1 MDKPDT
7 LRTFVGLDFPEA
19 INQQL
24 FSIQQE
30 LRAQRPDDVMEYPPV
45 ESFHL
50 TLFYLGG
57 TPKAVYQE
65 IENALMQVGEAFEP
79 FSLTLEGLGVFSTK
93 ESFPLVFFVNVHDP
107 TGQLQVLYAA
117 VRDCVGRF
125 GYTSDYPSYH
135 PHVTLCKASPDTP
148 PEMLE
153 PFGALAQNFKVPSL
167 GEIEIKE
174 MTFYQSV
181 PDREMA
187 VYEPLKVIPLGK
199 NKGEWLGDQGQ

>member
-1 MDKPDT
+1 MPET

-30 LRAQRPDDVMEYPPV
+30 LRAQRPNDVMEYPPS

-57 TPKAVYQE
+57 TPKTVFKE
-65 IENALMQVGEAFEP
+65 IEAGLMQVGEEFEP
-79 FSLTLEGLGVFSTK
+79 FPVTLEGLGVFSTK
-93 ESFPLVFFVNVHDP
+93 ESYPLVFFVNVHDP

-125 GYTSDYPSYH
+125 EYTSDYPSYH
-135 PHVTLCKASPDTP
+135 PHVTLCKAPLDTP
-148 PEMLE
+148 LEMLE
-153 PFGALAQNFKVPSL
+153 PFGALAQDFKVPSL

-174 MTFYQSV
+174 MIFYQSA
-181 PDREMA
+181 PDRETA
-187 VYEPLKVIPLGK
+187 EYELLKVIPLGK
-199 NKGEWLGDQGQ
+199 SSG

>member
-1 MDKPDT
+1 MPET
-7 LRTFVGLDFPEA
+7 LRTFVGLGFPEA

-30 LRAQRPDDVMEYPPV
+30 LRAQRPNDAMEYPPV

-50 TLFYLGG
+50 TLFYFGR

-65 IENALMQVGEAFEP
+65 IQAALLEVGEAFDP
-79 FSLTLEGLGVFSTK
+79 FQLTLEGLGVFSTK
-93 ESFPLVFFVNVHDP
+93 ESYPLVFFVNVQDP

-135 PHVTLCKASPDTP
+135 PHVTLCKASSDTP

-153 PFGALAQNFKVPSL
+153 PFGVLAQEFKVPSL
-167 GEIEIKE
+167 GEIYVRE
-174 MTFYQSV
+174 MVFYQSV
-181 PDREMA
+181 ADQKTG
-187 VYEPLKVIPLGK
+187 VYEPLKVIPLTK
-199 NKGEWLGDQGQ
+199 NR